1 LIIVGCGSVW
11 SFSLLSLSSFKN
23 SFINFLVVEK
33 KERTL
38 TTVFSVYFILEE
50 YSSKILFEK
59 FSEMM
64 VKTLQIRGN
73 WERCGFKRFAQLRGT
88 SDSQKGG
95 GGFISD
101 PSVLPKFPQVQ
112 VLNWR

>member
-11 SFSLLSLSSFKN
+11 SFSLLSSFKN
-23 SFINFLVVEK
+23 SLLNFLVVEK
-33 KERTL
+33 KEIL
-38 TTVFSVYFILEE
+38 TTVFSVYYILEE
-50 YSSKILFEK
+50 CSSKILFEK

-64 VKTLQIRGN
+64 VETLQIRGN
-73 WERCGFKRFAQLRGT
+73 WERYVFKRFAQLRGT

-101 PSVLPKFPQVQ
+101 PSVLPKFPQVKF
-112 VLNWR
+112 LNWR